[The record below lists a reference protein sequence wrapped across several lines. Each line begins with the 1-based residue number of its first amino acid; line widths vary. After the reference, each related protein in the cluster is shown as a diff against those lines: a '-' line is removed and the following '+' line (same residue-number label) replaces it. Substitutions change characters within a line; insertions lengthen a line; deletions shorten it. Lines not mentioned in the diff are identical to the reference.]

1 MKNFKKYLILLSILL
16 TLSFLIGCSSQE
28 MKKNDASKDM
38 EFDGYENQEENS
50 EASPLEP
57 EKVITTINMDF
68 ETTNFNKAT
77 EDLSLLIKK
86 HKAYIE
92 NSEISY
98 NSYRN
103 NQNFKNGFYVI
114 RVPKDEVSNFKSEL
128 NAIGN
133 LTNEST
139 HKEDVTKQYRDS
151 ESRLKVIEVKE
162 ERILALM
169 TKAEKIEDI
178 IQLENQLNEIIYEK
192 ENIKTNLI
200 NIDDQVDFTTLEFH
214 IREVEKLSN
223 QTSLETSFGRKIAN
237 TFKDSLYS
245 FKKAVERFII
255 LLIYILPFAIIIGI
269 PTWLIF
275 KFFKKRKNI

>member
-1 MKNFKKYLILLSILL
+1 MKI
-16 TLSFLIGCSSQE
+16 
-28 MKKNDASKDM
+28 NDASKDM

-128 NAIGN
+128 NGIGN

-139 HKEDVTKQYRDS
+139 NKEDVTKQYRDS

-178 IQLENQLNEIIYEK
+178 IQLENQLSEIIYEK